1 MANKATFLRV
11 GLLLVATAA
20 GAVGLVMFLGR
31 DRVREGVR
39 YETYFKESVQGLDV
53 GAPVK
58 YRGVT
63 LGQVEEIGL
72 VTSAYMNQMTLDA
85 KKPEAQQVF
94 VRWVIDPKRLG
105 EGTNVTA
112 AVELGLRAR
121 LASQG
126 ITGLVYVELDFVDPV
141 RFPADKPKWQPK
153 ETVLPSMPSTI
164 TQVQDAAQAL
174 AAKLQTIDFAG
185 IVTTAQRFLDD
196 TDGLVKT
203 LRAGVEQV
211 DLPGLAGD
219 LRGLTAD
226 LRAATTTLRTT
237 LDSKESRSLVTAST
251 QAAERLAAATA
262 KLPAL
267 IAALEAGV
275 KRADAGTA
283 DLTADLVPVL
293 RDARAAVANLR
304 ETSEAL
310 RRYPG
315 AVLLSSPPPRDAGGR
330 R

>member
-11 GLLLVATAA
+11 GLLLVASAA
-20 GAVGLVMFLGR
+20 GAVALVMFLGR
-31 DRVREGVR
+31 DRVREGQH

-72 VTSAYMNQMTLDA
+72 VTSAYMNQVALDVHA
-85 KKPEAQQVF
+85 PEAQQVF

-105 EGTNVTA
+105 QATNIATA
-112 AVELGLRAR
+112 VNVGLRAR

-126 ITGLVYVELDFVDPV
+126 ITGLVYIELDFADPT
-141 RFPADKPKWQPK
+141 RFPYEKPTWQPK
-153 ETVLPSMPSTI
+153 ESYLPSMPSTI

-174 AAKLQTIDFAG
+174 ATKLQSVDFAG
-185 IVTTAQRFLDD
+185 MATTAQHFIDD
-196 TDGLVKT
+196 SDLLVKS
-203 LRAGVEQV
+203 LRAGVDAA
-211 DLPGLAGD
+211 DLPGLMSDLRGLAGD
-219 LRGLTAD
+219 LRAT
-226 LRAATTTLRTT
+226 TTTLRGT
-237 LDSKESRSLVTAST
+237 LDSKESRTLITAST

-262 KLPAL
+262 KLPAF

-275 KRADAGTA
+275 KRADASTS

-304 ETSEAL
+304 ETTEAL

-315 AVLLSSPPPRDAGGR
+315 AVLLSAPPPRDPGASR
-330 R
+330 